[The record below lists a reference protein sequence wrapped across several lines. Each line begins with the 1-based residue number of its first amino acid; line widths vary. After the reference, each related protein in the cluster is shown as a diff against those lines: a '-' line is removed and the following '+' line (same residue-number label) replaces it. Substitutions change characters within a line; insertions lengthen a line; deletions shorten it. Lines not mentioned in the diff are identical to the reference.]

1 MELYEVIVSSHQLY
15 SKAVME
21 VQEWLDATHNTV
33 QMWGDTDLER
43 VSLHT
48 NLERLKVISFLFFF
62 EQNLIVFSKQNLQ
75 RNLIEEK
82 VRVEEISR
90 LAEQVLPGTI
100 EHGQIN
106 IRSQVDTSQQ
116 EWQSLLSTIT

>member
-1 MELYEVIVSSHQLY
+1 MNLVELYEVIVSSHQLY

-48 NLERLKVISFLFFF
+48 NLERLKVRSLSFDQTTLFF
-62 EQNLIVFSKQNLQ
+62 LILKIESSK
-75 RNLIEEK
+75 EF
-82 VRVEEISR
+82 
-90 LAEQVLPGTI
+90 G
-100 EHGQIN
+100 
-106 IRSQVDTSQQ
+106 
-116 EWQSLLSTIT
+116 